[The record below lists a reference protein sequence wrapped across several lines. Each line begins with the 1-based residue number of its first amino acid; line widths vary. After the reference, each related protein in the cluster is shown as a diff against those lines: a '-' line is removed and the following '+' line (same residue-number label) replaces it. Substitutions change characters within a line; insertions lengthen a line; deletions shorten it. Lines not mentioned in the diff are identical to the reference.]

1 MWPNNPQHNNRS
13 HLPLTQ
19 PKRGHPPHSPV
30 RPPPPDPEST
40 AGRRHPRGRATR
52 WLPPAAL
59 RPQAAAP
66 APCWCLLGAWA
77 SARLPPAPC
86 AGTRPRQTRRGGL
99 SRLPPFPHPRGRRPD
114 PSIRHPVAEARQLA
128 DQLHCQSPHW

>member
-1 MWPNNPQHNNRS
+1 S

-19 PKRGHPPHSPV
+19 PKRGHPPPSPV

-59 RPQAAAP
+59 RPQAA
-66 APCWCLLGAWA
+66 
-77 SARLPPAPC
+77 SARLPPP
-86 AGTRPRQTRRGGL
+86 AGAVRGHAAAANPARR
-99 SRLPPFPHPRGRRPD
+99 SLPPPAVPAPARPPPRPFDPAPGCRSAAASTHAVGYRACPSAHPG
-114 PSIRHPVAEARQLA
+114 SSH
-128 DQLHCQSPHW
+128 